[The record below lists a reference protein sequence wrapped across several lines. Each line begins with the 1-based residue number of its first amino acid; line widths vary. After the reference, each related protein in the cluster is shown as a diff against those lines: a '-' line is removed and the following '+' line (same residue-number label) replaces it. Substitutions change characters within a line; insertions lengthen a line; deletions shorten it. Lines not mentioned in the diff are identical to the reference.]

1 MTHLTP
7 ANVVRSAR
15 KDFKVFLALTWK
27 HLGLPSPTPVQY
39 QIANFLQHG
48 TNRRVVEAF
57 RGVGKSW
64 ITSAY
69 VCWLLW
75 NNPNTSIE
83 VVSASKVRADDFS
96 TFTLRLIHE
105 MPLLR
110 HLIPREEQRSSKVAF
125 DVGPASAKHAPSVK
139 SVGITGQ
146 LTGSRADHI
155 IADDIEVANN
165 SMTALMRD
173 RLAEMVKE
181 FEAILTPNEDSSI
194 TFLGTPQTEMSLY
207 NTLPERGYEVC
218 VWPAL
223 VPNDE
228 QIINYGTRLAPEIA
242 HMSHDRRQHGL
253 PTDPKRFNGEDLE
266 ARRLSYGNSG
276 FALQFMLDTRL
287 SDADRYP
294 LKLNDLVVLEGD
306 GKRLPMELAWGN
318 DPTLRYDDLP
328 LMGFNGDFYHRP
340 FHVTKDEWHKASGSM
355 MFIDP
360 SGRGDDETAW
370 AVVKHLNGMLY
381 LTAMGGLKGGY
392 DEIVLAKLAEVAKY
406 HEVNLI
412 QCESNFGGGMFS
424 QLLKPVLREAGYAV
438 KIEDVHNTVRKEERI
453 IDTLEPIM
461 NQHRLVILSG
471 LLKSDYDSVSG
482 YPPEQAAH
490 YAFAYQLSRMTR
502 EKGALRHDD
511 RLDAVAGAVAYWVE
525 SMATD
530 HVEQAQVLR
539 DRLWKKDIEQA
550 QRNLVGGLL
559 ARPRKSNGSNRFWGN
574 GRRGR
579 RGRERGPKY
588 PMANSL

>member
-1 MTHLTP
+1 MTTSNPSDVIL
-7 ANVVRSAR
+7 AAR
-15 KDFKVFLALTWK
+15 KDFKVFLALCWR
-27 HLGLPSPTPVQY
+27 HLGLPEPTPVQY
-39 QIANFLQHG
+39 EIADFLQG
-48 TNRRVVEAF
+48 EGKRRVIEAF

-75 NNPNTSIE
+75 NNPNLSIE

-105 MPLLR
+105 MPLLT

-125 DVGPASAKHAPSVK
+125 DVAPAKAKHAPSVK

-155 IADDIEVANN
+155 VADDIEVANN

-181 FEAILTPNEDSSI
+181 FEAILTPAEDASI

-207 NTLPERGYEVC
+207 NTLPERGYEVR

-223 VPNDE
+223 VPNNE
-228 QIINYGTRLAPEIA
+228 QLKNYGDRLAPA
-242 HMSHDRRQHGL
+242 VALRAGDQKQQGL
-253 PTDPKRFNGEDLE
+253 PTDPKRFNTEDLE

-276 FALQFMLDTRL
+276 FSLQFMLDTRL

-306 GKRLPMELAWGN
+306 GKRLPVELSWGN
-318 DPTLRYDDLP
+318 DPALRYNDLP
-328 LMGFNGDFYHRP
+328 LLGFNGDYYHRP
-340 FHVTKDEWHKASGSM
+340 FNVATDDWQKATGSV
-355 MFIDP
+355 MFVDP
-360 SGRGDDETAW
+360 SGRGEDETSW
-370 AVVKHLNGMLY
+370 AVVKNLNGMLF
-381 LTAMGGLKGGY
+381 LTALGGWKGGY
-392 DEIVLAKLAEVAKY
+392 DEVVLAKLAEVAKAN
-406 HEVNLI
+406 EVNLI

-424 QLLKPVLREAGYAV
+424 QLLKPILRESGYAV
-438 KIEDVHNTVRKEERI
+438 SVEDVHNTVRKEERI
-453 IDTLEPIM
+453 IDTLEPVM
-461 NQHRLVILSG
+461 NQHRLVVMAH
-471 LLKSDYDSVSG
+471 LLKSDFDSVSS

-511 RLDAVAGAVAYWVE
+511 RIDAVAGAVAYWVN

-530 HVEQAQVLR
+530 HREQAQGLR
-539 DRLWKKDIEQA
+539 DALWKKEIMQA
-550 QRNLVGGLL
+550 QKHIVGGPL
-559 ARPRKSNGSNRFWGN
+559 ARGNRSRNVKFWGS
-574 GRRGR
+574 RR
-579 RGRERGPKY
+579 REHNKTSYLR
-588 PMANSL
+588 